1 MIGSTMIDLAL
12 LAGERT
18 GIVDIRPRDTT
29 SKRWL
34 EVHVNIVGSIVERA
48 GRDFLNRSMTPNLV
62 RDFAYQLQSKLNE
75 AWLGHGPEI
84 EYGDI
89 TFRVRACKYV
99 QVTQV
104 IREEL
109 VEL

>member
-1 MIGSTMIDLAL
+1 MIGSTVIDLAL

-18 GIVDIRPRDTT
+18 GIVEIRPRDTT

-34 EVHVNIVGSIVERA
+34 VTRANVVGPIVERA
-48 GRDFLNRSMTPNLV
+48 GRDFLNRSMTPRVVQDL
-62 RDFAYQLQSKLNE
+62 ACQIQSKLNE